1 MITRHEL
8 TDLSY
13 HLLSVTP
20 RSKPNLTIYEENSTP
35 YSKYAQI
42 LKSASYNFELNENEM
57 RVSGKGFSQD
67 ELIQRRARKL
77 KN

>member
-20 RSKPNLTIYEENSTP
+20 YSQPNLTVYEEKSTP
-35 YSKYAQI
+35 WSKYGFN
-42 LKSASYNFELNENEM
+42 LKRVNPNFVWSEVEYQKNA
-57 RVSGKGFSQD
+57 F
-67 ELIQRRARKL
+67 L
-77 KN
+77 KMN